1 VNRDISEPISP
12 IQFTL
17 LLHSVPHLGE
27 KTLTRLLRYNAR
39 LRIMPGECLL
49 LSADHWQTQYDLDP
63 RAATFLVEHRAELL
77 DKSAELARAA
87 RAAQISVLTC
97 ESMTYPT
104 RLERYDDAP
113 PPILYALGNLPLTGN
128 GLTNEPLQRNSADSE
143 QKQVGKHSDTGIGA
157 ALFTFTIAVSNGAS
171 PAALT
176 RQDEIA
182 KQLIECGGIPVTG
195 HDRAP
200 YKRLALSAQR
210 LNRPTIYVF
219 DCGLR
224 EAMGPEFDR
233 PPFAAARIRD
243 LIFDTKRDLALS
255 PFRFDDHSLGANNRR
270 RDRMIFA
277 LAQIII
283 AVDVG
288 AGGGMEAECR
298 RAHEQG
304 VPVYAV
310 PQGGRAGN
318 ETLLALGCD
327 PLPESVEQITAQMR
341 IAPRPAKTDRSRTD
355 ETAEVAERPI
365 NTDFRY

>member
-1 VNRDISEPISP
+1 MNRDSSEPISP

-39 LRIMPGECLL
+39 LRITPDECLL
-49 LSADHWQTQYDLDP
+49 LSTEHWQTQYDLDP
-63 RAATFLVEHRAELL
+63 RAAAFLVEHQAELL

-87 RAAQISVLTC
+87 RHAKISVLTC

-113 PPILYALGNLPLTGN
+113 PPILYALGNLSLTGN
-128 GLTNEPLQRNSADSE
+128 GLSSATPKRNSVAAGQS
-143 QKQVGKHSDTGIGA
+143 QAGNHSVTDTA
-157 ALFTFTIAVSNGAS
+157 SARFTFTIAVSNGS
-171 PAALT
+171 PPAALI

-182 KQLIECGGIPVTG
+182 RTLIEHGGVPVTG

-277 LAQIII
+277 LAQVVI
-283 AVDVG
+283 ALDIA
-288 AGGGMEAECR
+288 AGGGMETECR
-298 RAHEQG
+298 RALEQG
-304 VPVYAV
+304 VPVYVV

-318 ETLLALGCD
+318 AALLALGCD
-327 PLPESVEQITAQMR
+327 PLPERVEQIAAQAESATR
-341 IAPRPAKTDRSRTD
+341 LPKAGRSRLD
-355 ETAEVAERPI
+355 ETAGVAERPI
-365 NTDFRY
+365 NTEFRY